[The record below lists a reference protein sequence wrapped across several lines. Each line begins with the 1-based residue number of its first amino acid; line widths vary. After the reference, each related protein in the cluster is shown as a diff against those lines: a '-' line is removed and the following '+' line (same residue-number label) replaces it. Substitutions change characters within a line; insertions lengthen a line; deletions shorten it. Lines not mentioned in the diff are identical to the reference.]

1 MIGRAIKRYERVSPR
16 KVKRMLDIIRGKGVL
31 EARALLQ
38 FYPSRSKIPILKT
51 LNSAVANLKN
61 NVGTLRI
68 DDNDLFVKEAKVDP
82 GPQMK
87 RWRAGFR
94 GTADMIKKRTSHITL
109 IIDSHKVIESKKKKG
124 EGD

>member
-1 MIGRAIKRYERVSPR
+1 MIGRAVKRYERVSPR
-16 KVKRMLDIIRGKGVL
+16 KVKRMLDLIRGKNVL
-31 EARALLQ
+31 DARALLQ
-38 FYPSRSKIPILKT
+38 FHPSRSKIPILKT

-68 DDNDLFVKEAKVDP
+68 DDKDLFVKQAKVDP

-94 GTADMIKKRTSHITL
+94 GTADMIIKRTSHITL
-109 IIDSHKVIESKKKKG
+109 VVDSYKPLEVKKG
-124 EGD
+124 D